1 MKLKKYNLFDELNK
15 LDDAT
20 VEHAIQLDSAEK
32 LRNEKKKYKQEF
44 KMKIFNFMPV
54 CAGAVCAIAL
64 GVVVMNRNVS
74 TNVEDERLQITSPIC
89 EVESATEMKKY
100 LGFDVPVIK
109 NENVQDYIVVGFDN
123 YADLGRIIYND
134 NSEFRIA
141 KKGYENVSGIY
152 GGTLNST
159 ENINGIDINL
169 YTYEDYKYATWEY
182 KDFVYS
188 YIFKG
193 SDNITEFIEEIINE
207 IL

>member
-1 MKLKKYNLFDELNK
+1 MKLKKYKLFDELNK
-15 LDDAT
+15 LDDTA

-32 LRNEKKKYKQEF
+32 LRNEKKKYKEEF
-44 KMKIFNFMPV
+44 KMKIFNFIPV

-64 GVVVMNRNVS
+64 GVVVMNRNIN
-74 TNVEDERLQITSPIC
+74 TNIEDERVQIASPIC

-100 LGFDVPVIK
+100 LGFDVPVIEK
-109 NENVQDYIVVGFDN
+109 EDIQDYIVVGFDH
-123 YADLGRIIYND
+123 YADVGRIIYND
-134 NSEFRIA
+134 DSEFRIA
-141 KKGYENVSGIY
+141 KKGYENISGIY

-159 ENINGIDINL
+159 ENISGVDINL

-188 YIFKG
+188 YASKG
-193 SDNITEFIEEIINE
+193 ENDIITFVEELINE